1 MDNVIALHGVEREYR
16 MGRTNITALR
26 GVTAEFRRGE
36 FTAIAGPSGSGKTT
50 LLNLIGCIDKPDR
63 GRVIVN
69 GQDVTETP
77 LHRLAGLRNRY
88 FGFIFQTFNLIP
100 VLSAYENV
108 EFPVLLDGVPAGER
122 RTRVESL
129 LERVGLK
136 DHRRHRPHELSGGQR
151 QRVAIARALV
161 ATPLAVLAD
170 EPTANLDSR
179 TGAEILDLMHELNE
193 SRGVTFLFSTHDPEI
208 IRKARRVLA
217 MHDGELRETRT
228 SEAAPAAAA
237 VASAAPAAHHG
248 RAVEP
253 AATLVPRSA

>member
-1 MDNVIALHGVEREYR
+1 MAIVIELRDVERVYR
-16 MGRTNITALR
+16 MGRQSLTALR
-26 GVTAEFRRGE
+26 GVSAEFQRGE

-69 GQDVTETP
+69 GEDVTDTP

-108 EFPVLLDGVPAGER
+108 EFPVLLNGLPSRER
-122 RTRVESL
+122 RARVEGL

-161 ATPLAVLAD
+161 AQPLAVLAD
-170 EPTANLDSR
+170 EPTANLDSQ
-179 TGAEILDLMHELNE
+179 TGAEILDLMLELNAAQ
-193 SRGVTFLFSTHDPEI
+193 GVTFLFSTHDPHI
-208 IRKARRVLA
+208 ILKARRVLSIR
-217 MHDGELRETRT
+217 DGELWEPVA
-228 SEAAPAAAA
+228 SPAEEPLAAALQA
-237 VASAAPAAHHG
+237 
-248 RAVEP
+248 
-253 AATLVPRSA
+253 RSA